1 MISIHASRG
10 GSDELYLRWKPKH
23 VISIHASRGGSDM
36 QDNLFSGLH
45 RLFQSTLP
53 AGEATRHTSFNMPCP
68 MTISIHASRGGSD
81 KVQFSSWQLSAISI
95 HASRGG
101 SDESKSNA
109 NDGFDIFQST
119 LPAGEATKDL
129 INWVAT
135 RMISI
140 HASRG
145 GSDDMIV
152 APGML
157 TIPIS
162 IHASRG
168 GSDVVVI
175 MPSTVVWKFQS
186 TLPAGEAT
194 RTCFTLPITRTDFN
208 PRFPRGKRLNAL
220 HDTIKSEIFQS
231 TLPAGEATSLR
242 PSWLPCMEISIHASR
257 GGSDFL

>member
-1 MISIHASRG
+1 
-10 GSDELYLRWKPKH
+10 
-23 VISIHASRGGSDM
+23 M

-68 MTISIHASRGGSD
+68 MTISIHASRGGSDLPIRKGLYMTHAISIHASRGGSD